1 MILILRHAIARIW
14 EEMDEMDGEEEV
26 EAAAEVVGDQ
36 VNDVYSLKA

>member
-1 MILILRHAIARIW
+1 
-14 EEMDEMDGEEEV
+14 MDEMDGEEEV